1 MVDPPENVAVRALF
15 LPTDYDNIDKV
26 KCRLIEKGHEGVY
39 TGEDKQA
46 FFREF
51 NHCSVV
57 LAIGNLTPLGI
68 WLWGYVYARRK
79 KVRAIKG
86 VNPCPV
92 TKTVDLDKWLE
103 SLPEQLSLF
112 SHTDYS

>member
-1 MVDPPENVAVRALF
+1 MVDPPENDAVRALF
-15 LPTDYDNIDKV
+15 LPTDYERVDEV
-26 KCRLIEKGHEGVY
+26 KERLAVKGHDGVC

-51 NHCSVV
+51 NYCSVV
-57 LAIGNLTPLGI
+57 LAMGNLTPLGI
-68 WLWGYVYARRK
+68 WLWGYTYARRK
-79 KVRAIKG
+79 RIRAIKG

-103 SLPEQLSLF
+103 GLPEQMSLF
-112 SHTDYS
+112 SSTDCS